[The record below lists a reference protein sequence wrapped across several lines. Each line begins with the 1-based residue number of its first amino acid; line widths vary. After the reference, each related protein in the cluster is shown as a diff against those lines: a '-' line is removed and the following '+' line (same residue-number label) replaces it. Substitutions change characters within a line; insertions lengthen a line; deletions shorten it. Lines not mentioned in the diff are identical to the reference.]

1 MIYEFDWKNPSEWQH
16 DGTLSYDKENEVLFF
31 DTKEAKAECSK
42 TIEIPEE
49 ADCFEFSFVAGNS
62 SPVTRDSDSGKVRLS
77 FLDENDAEIT
87 GFDTLISEK
96 EYFYKYTASSTSM
109 PFPIPK
115 AAEKMVIEASGTN
128 RGKDDLNFYFKNF
141 TLEFKNEES
150 TEIITDYTGVFTSE
164 KVGDKLIKIG
174 NDSKLTTIGLWVLLG
189 VIAVTGVFR
198 IVKYDKS
205 KNKEQ

>member
-16 DGTLSYDKENEVLFF
+16 DGTLAYDKENEVLFF
-31 DTKEAKAECSK
+31 DTKEDKAECSV
-42 TIEIPEE
+42 TIEIPDD
-49 ADCFEFSFVAGNS
+49 ANCFQFSFEAGNS
-62 SPVTRDSDSGKVRLS
+62 SPITRDSDSGRVRLS
-77 FLDENDAEIT
+77 FLDENNAEIS
-87 GFDTLISEK
+87 GFDTLIFEK

-115 AAEKMVIEASGTN
+115 TAERMVIEASGTN
-128 RGKDDLNFYFKNF
+128 RGKSDLNFYFKNF

-150 TEIITDYTGVFTSE
+150 TEIITDYTGVFIPK

-174 NDSKLTTIGLWVLLG
+174 NDSMLTTIGLWVLLG

-198 IVKYDKS
+198 IVKYNKS
-205 KNKEQ
+205 KDKE

>member
-16 DGTLSYDKENEVLFF
+16 DDTLSYDEENDVLFF
-31 DTKEAKAECSK
+31 DTEKENTWCKK
-42 TIEIPEE
+42 TIEIP
-49 ADCFEFSFVAGNS
+49 DDVNCFTFSFEAGNS
-62 SPVTRDSDSGKVRLS
+62 SPVTRDSDSGRVRLS

-115 AAEKMVIEASGTN
+115 AAERMVIEASGTN

-141 TLEFKNEES
+141 TLEFKNKEN
-150 TEIITDYTGVFTSE
+150 TEIITDYTGVFVSE

-205 KNKEQ
+205 KSKEQ

>member
-16 DGTLSYDKENEVLFF
+16 DDTLSYDEENDVLFF
-31 DTKEAKAECSK
+31 DTEKENTWCKK
-42 TIEIPEE
+42 TIEIP
-49 ADCFEFSFVAGNS
+49 DDVNCFTFSFEAGNS
-62 SPVTRDSDSGKVRLS
+62 SSVTRDSDSGSVRLC
-77 FLDENDAEIT
+77 FLDETDVEIT
-87 GFDTLISEK
+87 GFATLISEK

-115 AAEKMVIEASGTN
+115 AAERMVIEASGTN

-150 TEIITDYTGVFTSE
+150 TEIITDCTGVFTSE

-174 NDSKLTTIGLWVLLG
+174 NDSKLTSIALILLL
-189 VIAVTGVFR
+189 AVMSAVGIYK

-205 KNKEQ
+205 KSKEQ

>member
-1 MIYEFDWKNPSEWQH
+1 
-16 DGTLSYDKENEVLFF
+16 
-31 DTKEAKAECSK
+31 
-42 TIEIPEE
+42 
-49 ADCFEFSFVAGNS
+49 
-62 SPVTRDSDSGKVRLS
+62 
-77 FLDENDAEIT
+77 
-87 GFDTLISEK
+87 
-96 EYFYKYTASSTSM
+96 M

-128 RGKDDLNFYFKNF
+128 RGKGDLNFYFKNF

-150 TEIITDYTGVFTSE
+150 TEIITDYTGVFVSE

>member
-16 DGTLSYDKENEVLFF
+16 DDTLSYDEENEVLFF

-49 ADCFEFSFVAGNS
+49 AYCFEFSFVAGNS
-62 SPVTRDSDSGKVRLS
+62 SPVTRDSDSGRVRVS
-77 FLDENDAEIT
+77 FLDENGTEIS
-87 GFDTLISEK
+87 GLEAHIFEK
-96 EYFYKYTASSTSM
+96 EYFYRYTATSTTS
-109 PFPIPK
+109 PVPIPPK
-115 AAEKMVIEASGTN
+115 AEKLFIEAKGTN
-128 RGKDDLNFYFKNF
+128 RGKSDLNFYFKDF
-141 TLEFKNEES
+141 SLEFKNKES
-150 TEIITDYTGVFTSE
+150 TEIITDYTGVFVSE